1 MNLTGNSE
9 RPSTP
14 SPRYA
19 SAPPPSAPATSS
31 SLPIA
36 VTEPENAR
44 RASDTCRV
52 THFGASECVRAAP
65 RQPHPHPRHRLPPVS
80 SPACPA
86 PRLPSRLCVSRETLS
101 EGIAIPFLSPRVRSA
116 QIGEGGWLRTTIG
129 EPTPLIGQDGVNA
142 FLCLRSCSASRRVKS
157 PIKEEFVRR
166 SSET

>member
-86 PRLPSRLCVSRETLS
+86 PRLASRL
-101 EGIAIPFLSPRVRSA
+101 A
-116 QIGEGGWLRTTIG
+116 
-129 EPTPLIGQDGVNA
+129 
-142 FLCLRSCSASRRVKS
+142 SASVARHCPKASPFPFSLREFDRLKSAREVGCVLPSVSQLLSSAKTASTLFCVFGVAVRVG
-157 PIKEEFVRR
+157 E
-166 SSET
+166 